1 MALGRVATAV
11 AVVGLAPV
19 GVIQGATRRYK
30 DRMHFRRGPLLR
42 RNLGER
48 GCLLSSV
55 TDDRLFFCLAV
66 RVCAG
71 EKKAPTI
78 NSELWHA
85 CAGPLVSLPP
95 AGSLVVYFPQGH
107 SEQVS
112 SHLPAQLFSA
122 KCPLFFFVIYGNG
135 SLTTLLVLIWSPLL
149 GLLCS
154 GDDNDYKF
162 FMLLPGGM
170 VSA

>member
-55 TDDRLFFCLAV
+55 TDDRLFFLLGRA
-66 RVCAG
+66 RVCRGEEGADDQLGAVARLRGAAG
-71 EKKAPTI
+71 VA
-78 NSELWHA
+78 A
-85 CAGPLVSLPP
+85 AG
-95 AGSLVVYFPQGH
+95 G
-107 SEQVS
+107 
-112 SHLPAQLFSA
+112 
-122 KCPLFFFVIYGNG
+122 
-135 SLTTLLVLIWSPLL
+135 
-149 GLLCS
+149 
-154 GDDNDYKF
+154 
-162 FMLLPGGM
+162 
-170 VSA
+170 